1 MYSIVAY
8 QVPAVDIPA
17 GINNNLQIV
26 NYQFIYLFIDLIKVP
41 TTEYKYIK
49 YTSIN

>member
-1 MYSIVAY
+1 MLERPYTPKLNEDPTWHSGA
-8 QVPAVDIPA
+8 
-17 GINNNLQIV
+17 
-26 NYQFIYLFIDLIKVP
+26 IYLFIDLIKVP